1 MRIHTELVYIWDEA
15 AEAHILV
22 SERGFDFPDNG
33 KLDLCKGASAAQN
46 SLAAS
51 QTNFYNQ
58 LSGDYSQQFAN
69 QNNILNTLQNTFNP
83 TVAAGPNQYGFNA
96 AETNNLNSSVINNT
110 ATQYANA
117 SRALGQQQGAQGGG
131 NTLLP
136 SGVAS
141 GQQAALAAGAANQT
155 ATGLTGVQ
163 QAGYQQGLNNYNNAT
178 GALSGVAGQY
188 GSSANSTAGSANN
201 AGSAAGSEI
210 NTITQENNAASPWN
224 LVSGILGGA
233 ASAGLGVLTGGMSTA
248 LGGATG
254 VGTALEGIGGSGGP
268 LSTTSSDESG
278 MFL

>member
-201 AGSAAGSEI
+201 A
-210 NTITQENNAASPWN
+210 
-224 LVSGILGGA
+224 